1 MLYVYI
7 VYVQYKI
14 YYTKRQ
20 IPLLYNSK
28 SDYEYVYRRFT
39 YQDAY
44 IWNMTVDDIE
54 FIQNFNCI

>member
-54 FIQNFNCI
+54 FI